1 MALLQI
7 RVDNALACQAR
18 EVARGMGLDL
28 SSAIGLFL
36 RQMVAENGLPFRPSC
51 DPFYSQSNI
60 EALKRSLAQFEAGNV
75 VSHSLEELERRQR
88 F

>member
-7 RVDNALACQAR
+7 QVDDELACRAR
-18 EVARGMGLDL
+18 EVARGAELEL
-28 SSAIGLFL
+28 SSAIRLFL
-36 RQMVAENGLPFRPSC
+36 GQMAAENGLPFRPSC
-51 DPFYSQSNI
+51 APFSSLGNI